1 MKRTQRRDH
10 GRGVFDLIEEATHVL
25 RTAPAATLAVYFA
38 GAIPFV
44 LGFLFFWADMSRS
57 PLAPQHLAEASLGM
71 AVLFFWMKFCQAIFA
86 RRIRAQIAHEPP
98 EPWTLRTCVRILVT
112 QAVVQP
118 SGLFVLPLTLIPIL
132 PFAWTY
138 AFYQSVTALDDGR
151 PAGTFAVAN
160 HARRQAGLW
169 LVQNGA
175 LILILAGF
183 AGCVFLNWAT
193 VCLTLPEVIKMFLG
207 VESVF
212 TESPMAMMNTTFFAA
227 MAGLTYLCVDP
238 LAKTVYALR
247 CFYGEAMQSGEDL
260 KAELKPFF
268 GARKTAGAILI
279 FLMLGLGA
287 PALAD
292 PTPAA
297 ASPSVSETI
306 PPPGLDQAINQ
317 TIHERKYVWRMP
329 RQQAVQAETQ
339 EGVIARFFDT
349 VGAMIRDWVR
359 AAVHWVGK
367 VLVKLWHWLFG
378 HQRTTTTTSSS
389 YAWIESLQVLL
400 YGLVAVAVAAL
411 AIFLYR
417 LWRNRRRTTAEVAGQ
432 AIQPQP
438 DVTDENVRAD
448 QLPEDGWAKLG
459 RELLERGEF
468 RLAMRAFYLA
478 SLAHLA
484 ARNLIS
490 IARFKS
496 NRDYERELRRRAHA
510 FPDLLSVF
518 DENLAVFEGIWY
530 GMHDVSADGVN
541 RFAANLE
548 RLKAG
553 A

>member
-1 MKRTQRRDH
+1 MKRTQRPEH
-10 GRGVFDLIEEATHVL
+10 GRTVFDLIEEATHVL

-71 AVLFFWMKFCQAIFA
+71 AALFFWMKFCQAIFA
-86 RRIRAQIAHEPP
+86 RRVRAQVAHEPP
-98 EPWTLRTCVRILVT
+98 APWKFRTCARILVT
-112 QAVVQP
+112 QAMVQP
-118 SGLFVLPLTLIPIL
+118 SGLFILPLAIIPIL

-138 AFYQSVTALDDGR
+138 AFYQNVTALDDGTK
-151 PAGTFAVAN
+151 AGSFAVVN
-160 HARRQAGLW
+160 HARRQARLS

-183 AGCVFLNWAT
+183 AGCVFLNWMT
-193 VCLTLPEVIKMFLG
+193 VCLSLPELFKMFFG

-212 TESPMAMMNTTFFAA
+212 TQSPMAMMNTTFFAA

-238 LAKTVYALR
+238 LAKTAYTLR

-260 KAELKPFF
+260 KAELKPFVR
-268 GARKTAGAILI
+268 AHKTAGAILI

-287 PALAD
+287 PAMAE
-292 PTPAA
+292 PAPAA
-297 ASPSVSETI
+297 VNPAVSQTI

-329 RQQAVQAETQ
+329 RQQAVQTETQ
-339 EGVIARFFDT
+339 EGVIARLFHT

-359 AAVHWVGK
+359 AALHWVGK
-367 VLVKLWHWLFG
+367 VLEKLLRGLFG
-378 HQRTTTTTSSS
+378 HQRTTTSTSSG

-400 YGLVAVAVAAL
+400 YGLVAAAVAAL

-417 LWRNRRRTTAEVAGQ
+417 LWRNRSRPAPEVAGQ
-432 AIQPQP
+432 AIQPLP
-438 DVTDENVRAD
+438 DVADENVRAD

-510 FPDLLSVF
+510 FPGLLSVF
-518 DENLAVFEGIWY
+518 DENLALFEGIWY

-541 RFAANLE
+541 QFAANLE